1 VVRSQGRKIIFST
14 NLPNVGDLDEA
25 LIRPGRCFA
34 RLHVRALTCAEAQ
47 ALAAEIAAGDAEK
60 LGRASLALAL
70 EEGRKRSLAEIYGVL
85 R

>member
-34 RLHVRALTCAEAQ
+34 RVHVRNLTAEEAQ
-47 ALAAEIAAGDAEK
+47 ALAEELGSPGCALDAG
-60 LGRASLALAL
+60 R
-70 EEGRKRSLAEIYGVL
+70 RHSLAEVY
-85 R
+85 RAAR